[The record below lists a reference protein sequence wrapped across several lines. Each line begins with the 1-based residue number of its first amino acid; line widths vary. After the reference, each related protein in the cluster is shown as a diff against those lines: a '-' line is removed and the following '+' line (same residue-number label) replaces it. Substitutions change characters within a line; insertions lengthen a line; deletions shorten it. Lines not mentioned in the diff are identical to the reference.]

1 MDYVAVKGR
10 RARAKRTSLELRTC
24 GLNPAVY
31 LKGSPDKGRL
41 GLAESEAADCSIPD
55 GPLGAGLPL
64 QGSTV
69 CVCVCVRF
77 LSVSDLKG

>member
-1 MDYVAVKGR
+1 MDYAVVKGR
-10 RARAKRTSLELRTC
+10 RARTKRTSLELRTC

-55 GPLGAGLPL
+55 GPLGAGLPS
-64 QGSTV
+64 QGSAV
-69 CVCVCVRF
+69 CVCARVFFKCV
-77 LSVSDLKG
+77 